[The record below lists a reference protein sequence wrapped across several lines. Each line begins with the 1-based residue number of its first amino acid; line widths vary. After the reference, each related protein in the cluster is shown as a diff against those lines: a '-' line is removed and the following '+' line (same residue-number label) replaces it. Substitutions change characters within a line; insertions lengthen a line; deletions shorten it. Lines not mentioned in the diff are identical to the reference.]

1 MARGRKVSPAKFLGA
16 AIGVIGGVANI
27 IGGNQAGKAAR
38 RQQRIARA
46 ELDEQRKAFEGLDT
60 SNLMANVTNPY
71 ANIQTNYE
79 NVYEDL
85 TVNQQQAQFQAQQGA
100 QQRSDI
106 LETMRGAA
114 GGSGIAALAQ
124 SMANQGQLAAQQQS
138 ALIGQQEA
146 RNQAL
151 MARGAGVEQT
161 AEAQALQT
169 IAMGEQK
176 AEATRLQ
183 GAADARG
190 LEYQKT
196 EGLMGLAS
204 GQLQAANEAKAAA
217 DAQKS
222 AGISGIVGGVASG
235 LTGGIGGKIMK
246 GIGGKIGGALGKT
259 KLGGALGN
267 LAMQGG
273 AKIGEGG
280 FGSGFLSGSVIGQ
293 LGRAQTQEEIIDLAK
308 LYGGRD

>member
-16 AIGVIGGVANI
+16 AIGVVGGVANI

-38 RQQRIARA
+38 RQQRIAQA
-46 ELDEQRKAFEGLDT
+46 ELNKQRKAFEGLDT
-60 SNLMANVTNPY
+60 SNLMADVTNPY

-138 ALIGQQEA
+138 ASIGQQEA

-151 MARGAGVEQT
+151 MAQGAGAEQM
-161 AEAQALQT
+161 AEAKAQQT
-169 IAMGEQK
+169 IAMGEQQ
-176 AEATRLQ
+176 AEAARLQ
-183 GAADARG
+183 GATAARG

-196 EGLMGLAS
+196 QGLMGLAS
-204 GQLQAANEAKAAA
+204 GQLQAANAAKAAA
-217 DAQKS
+217 DAQRS

-235 LTGGIGGKIMK
+235 LAGGFLGGIGDKLTGKLS
-246 GIGGKIGGALGKT
+246 GAFDKT
-259 KLGGALGN
+259 K
-267 LAMQGG
+267 
-273 AKIGEGG
+273 
-280 FGSGFLSGSVIGQ
+280 FGTWLNK
-293 LGRAQTQEEIIDLAK
+293 E
-308 LYGGRD
+308 

>member
-138 ALIGQQEA
+138 ASIGQQEA

-151 MARGAGVEQT
+151 MAQGAGAEQM
-161 AEAQALQT
+161 AEAKAQQT
-169 IAMGEQK
+169 IAMGEQQ

-183 GAADARG
+183 GAAAARG

-196 EGLMGLAS
+196 QGLMGLAS
-204 GQLQAANEAKAAA
+204 GQLQAANAAKAAA
-217 DAQKS
+217 DAQRS
-222 AGISGIVGGVASG
+222 AGISGIVGGVAGG
-235 LTGGIGGKIMK
+235 LMGGLGGGLMK
-246 GIGGKIGGALGKT
+246 GIGGKLGS
-259 KLGGALGN
+259 L
-267 LAMQGG
+267 
-273 AKIGEGG
+273 
-280 FGSGFLSGSVIGQ
+280 FGSGNM
-293 LGRAQTQEEIIDLAK
+293 IDGMRSDGMSYDLDLETNAS
-308 LYGGRD
+308 D